1 LLYERCVHSVAGV
14 LFHVPGCN
22 RKVESNTGR
31 SEESAVNLEFFQNN
45 FGGYVLAGA
54 VVLVEYAAL
63 TAFAPRLATPI
74 LMVTALG
81 IILYWYAHR

>member
-1 LLYERCVHSVAGV
+1 MDLS
-14 LFHVPGCN
+14 
-22 RKVESNTGR
+22 
-31 SEESAVNLEFFQNN
+31 FFQNN
-45 FGGYVLAGA
+45 FGGYLLAGA

-81 IILYWYAHR
+81 IVLFWFGSKRNK

>member
-1 LLYERCVHSVAGV
+1 MEG
-14 LFHVPGCN
+14 
-22 RKVESNTGR
+22 NTGR
-31 SEESAVNLEFFQNN
+31 GKESTSMNKDFFENN

-81 IILYWYAHR
+81 IILYWYAHRPK

>member
-1 LLYERCVHSVAGV
+1 M
-14 LFHVPGCN
+14 
-22 RKVESNTGR
+22 ESNTRR
-31 SEESAVNLEFFQNN
+31 SEKSTSLMDLSFFQNN
-45 FGGYVLAGA
+45 FGGYLLAGA

-81 IILYWYAHR
+81 IVLFWFGSKRNK

>member
-1 LLYERCVHSVAGV
+1 MNA
-14 LFHVPGCN
+14 
-22 RKVESNTGR
+22 
-31 SEESAVNLEFFQNN
+31 EFFQTN
-45 FGGYVLAGA
+45 FGGYLLAGA

-81 IILYWYAHR
+81 IILIWLRRSTA